1 MGNKRIRL
9 TVIVCGLIICLGAL
23 IVPKTMNDKS
33 MSEKRNNF
41 VFSGEASIEHSV
53 ERGVFLHD
61 WKTNTNEKLSD
72 DIFWSMS
79 YSENKDR
86 IVALDENLNIME
98 LDLAANKTNCLL
110 AKDEIK
116 ELLRVDN
123 YSRDDFKQAHVYY
136 HQDGVLI
143 DVSGSIYYLRND
155 GDRWKANKIEGTP
168 PCKEFFLI
176 DAETILLKSSNF
188 DLYDKDPDET
198 IEYYLYDIQTAAC
211 KKLFESII
219 SPHDVFGDVNN
230 MCLDSARNRIAYIED
245 TDTESASISIYN
257 LGKRAKEETNTGIKA
272 FGSGTLTYRG
282 MYLLLD
288 SGELICGRAES
299 GWSDYPFILSE
310 GKEKG
315 LKGFGIR
322 DIYCCAI

>member
-1 MGNKRIRL
+1 MSNKQIRL
-9 TVIVCGLIICLGAL
+9 TAIACGLIICLGAL
-23 IVPKTMNDKS
+23 IVSRVLYGES

-53 ERGVFLHD
+53 KRGVFLHD

-110 AKDEIK
+110 TKDEIK

-176 DAETILLKSSNF
+176 DDETILLKSSNF

-219 SPHDVFGDVNN
+219 STHDVFGDVNN

-245 TDTESASISIYN
+245 TDTESASIRIYN
-257 LGKRAKEETNTGIKA
+257 LEKRAKEETNTDIKA

-299 GWSDYPFILSE
+299 GWSSYPFLLSE

-315 LKGFGIR
+315 LKGIK